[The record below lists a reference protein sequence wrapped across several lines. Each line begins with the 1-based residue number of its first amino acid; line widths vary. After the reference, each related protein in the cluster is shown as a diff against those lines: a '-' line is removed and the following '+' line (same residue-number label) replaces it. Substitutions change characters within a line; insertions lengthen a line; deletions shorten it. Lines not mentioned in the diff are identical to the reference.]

1 MRLACCGE
9 SARDQP
15 DRSLLRNTEPGQ
27 LWFTACL
34 ELTALSALAEG
45 YEVFTW
51 STHAAHRTSSHTRP
65 PCPDGERR
73 GNRNDHLGIHA

>member
-1 MRLACCGE
+1 VRLACCGE

-15 DRSLLRNTEPGQ
+15 DWSLVRNTEPGQ

-45 YEVFTW
+45 YEVFIMVDACG
-51 STHAAHRTSSHTRP
+51 SPNVESHQTAVP
-65 PCPDGERR
+65 GW
-73 GNRNDHLGIHA
+73 